1 MPYSFWSIEL
11 LLVSKMVQDEMS
23 MNLNIN
29 IFQRLTF
36 WLRSPVTNATSISA
50 TQVREEGHWE
60 MKLAVISPYP
70 KQQVVAQ
77 RKIFWPTTPSM
88 VGCSP
93 LPLWLVYKAHSGFLK
108 NMIQIPLP
116 ENVFAVLWIF
126 WRWEKSEVVIFKWR
140 PLVLMG
146 ISLIIKKQI

>member
-1 MPYSFWSIEL
+1 
-11 LLVSKMVQDEMS
+11 
-23 MNLNIN
+23 
-29 IFQRLTF
+29 
-36 WLRSPVTNATSISA
+36 
-50 TQVREEGHWE
+50 

-108 NMIQIPLP
+108 KHDMISIARKCFCRFTKFLKVRKVGSGDIQMKALGLDGNFPD
-116 ENVFAVLWIF
+116 N
-126 WRWEKSEVVIFKWR
+126 
-140 PLVLMG
+140 
-146 ISLIIKKQI
+146 